1 VTLRRRLAIIGI
13 AGLLSIATACQRAHK
28 PKALV
33 PVIFLN
39 CDIFVQPNGKNGCE
53 CLHPLKVEKVDART
67 GKRMIYAYCDG
78 KVN

>member
-1 VTLRRRLAIIGI
+1 MKQRLWLTIIGL
-13 AGLLSIATACQRAHK
+13 AGLLATALGCAHK
-28 PKALV
+28 PKLLI

-39 CDIFVQPNGKNGCE
+39 CEIVQQPNGKSGCE

-78 KVN
+78 KVD